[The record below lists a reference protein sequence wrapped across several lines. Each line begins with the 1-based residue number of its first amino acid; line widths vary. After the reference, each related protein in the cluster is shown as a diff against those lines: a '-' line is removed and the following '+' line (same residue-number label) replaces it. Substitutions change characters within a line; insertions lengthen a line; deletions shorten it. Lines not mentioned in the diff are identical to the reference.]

1 MAKVAVKKTRVTKKS
16 LAVARTRTN
25 RDPSP
30 KWDGCE
36 SWTTEEFQKHFNHAM
51 DYYRL
56 EADAKQFKPS
66 VIKWMSLNGYTENQ
80 IKTAKSLKDYRF
92 NSTMGGIS
100 ECLMRGMSAVR
111 KDFNNG
117 KNTVTWLKGA
127 VSKMLDDGRYD
138 VDPEEAQ
145 QTESSKQPSI
155 QDRLRETAAQMTDE
169 LEDAYEKFQ
178 TDPNGFDPKSFKVLN
193 LLKGKAAKA
202 AHARVIKS
210 FYANDL
216 NEITEAIQGNDE
228 QLKEAYSHRTKSQL
242 KKMLS
247 FLQEIDGACTMLMQ
261 EAKVERKPR
270 ARKAKP
276 VEKIV
281 EKLKYK
287 KSDEQLKLVSIKP
300 ADIIGANELWVYN
313 TKTRKIGKYVAEN
326 IDPKGMARSGSGL
339 SVKGT
344 SITGFDENLSVQK
357 TLRKPQEQMAQFKS
371 AGKVALRKFLDE
383 IKAVDIK
390 LNGRINEETILLKV
404 N

>member
-92 NSTMGGIS
+92 NSTMGGIA
-100 ECLMRGMSAVR
+100 ECLMRGMPAVR
-111 KDFNNG
+111 EDFNNG
-117 KNTVTWLKGA
+117 KDTVTWLKGA
-127 VSKMLDDGRYD
+127 VSKILDDGRYD
-138 VDPEEAQ
+138 VDPKEAQ

-404 N
+404 S

>member
-92 NSTMGGIS
+92 NSTMGGIA
-100 ECLMRGMSAVR
+100 ECLMRGMPAVR
-111 KDFNNG
+111 EDFNNG
-117 KNTVTWLKGA
+117 KDTVTWLKGA
-127 VSKMLDDGRYD
+127 VSKILDDGRYD
-138 VDPEEAQ
+138 VDPKEAQ

-344 SITGFDENLSVQK
+344 SITGFNENLSVQK

-404 N
+404 S